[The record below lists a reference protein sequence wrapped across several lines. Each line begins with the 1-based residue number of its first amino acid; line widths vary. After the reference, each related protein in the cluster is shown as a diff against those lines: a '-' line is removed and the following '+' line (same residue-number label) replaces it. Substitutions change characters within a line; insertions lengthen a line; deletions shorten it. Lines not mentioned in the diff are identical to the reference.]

1 VFWALMADRFTLEQ
15 SKRIFG
21 VIAVGGTLGAIFG
34 PWLAS
39 VLVRPLGTAAMLL
52 VSAAFLVLAI
62 AAAWAVAWL
71 QPERARAAGSAATA
85 AEPVIERA
93 VIGGNAW
100 AGISAVFKS
109 PYLIGISSYVLLM
122 TITATFIYFTRL
134 QMVAALGNN
143 TDMRATVLAQ
153 IDLVTQVATLLL
165 QAVVT
170 GHLMKRLGVAV
181 ALAILPVVVSLGFI
195 GLAIAGSFVVLVLF
209 DATFRAIQR
218 AITRPARET
227 LFTVVTREEKY
238 KSKAFTDTFVYRGG
252 DVIGAWTEGWL
263 GRLGMALTGLAAVA
277 VPLAVAWAMLG
288 LWLGRSQK
296 MLAASETPGAVLKP
310 AAVGTPGIAL
320 FR

>member
-1 VFWALMADRFTLEQ
+1 
-15 SKRIFG
+15 
-21 VIAVGGTLGAIFG
+21 
-34 PWLAS
+34 
-39 VLVRPLGTAAMLL
+39 
-52 VSAAFLVLAI
+52 
-62 AAAWAVAWL
+62 
-71 QPERARAAGSAATA
+71 
-85 AEPVIERA
+85 
-93 VIGGNAW
+93 
-100 AGISAVFKS
+100 
-109 PYLIGISSYVLLM
+109 
-122 TITATFIYFTRL
+122 
-134 QMVAALGNN
+134 
-143 TDMRATVLAQ
+143 
-153 IDLVTQVATLLL
+153 
-165 QAVVT
+165 
-170 GHLMKRLGVAV
+170 MKRLGVAV
-181 ALAILPVVVSLGFI
+181 ALAILPVVVSLGFV

-296 MLAASETPGAVLKP
+296 MLAAGETPGAVSES
-310 AAVGTPGIAL
+310 AAAGTPGIAL